1 MKGKFVSALK
11 IAFFLSIGIFFIW
24 LFLRKLSGEQK
35 MEIWDSF
42 IHANFYWLLLASFI
56 GLLSHY
62 LRAIRWRSML
72 RPIGY
77 KPSALNTFLAVMI
90 GYFANMALPRLGEVT
105 RCGVLNRYEKI
116 PLNKSL
122 GTVLA
127 ERSVDM
133 LVFVFLFFLNLILF
147 FDKLENYVGK
157 NVVNPLRDKVTSQ
170 SDYTSPLWFLSASFL
185 IIGLAVLVFRKKI
198 LAAETYRKVKNIIL
212 GFWHGLWAISKIEKP
227 FTFVFHSFLIW
238 FLYFLMIYVCIY
250 SLPETAHLGLGAG
263 LSMLIFGSIGIM
275 IVQGGI
281 GIYPAIIAETL
292 AIYGLQATTGY
303 ALGWLTWT
311 AQTVSIVLVGVISLI
326 ILPIINKHRKNETT

>member
-1 MKGKFVSALK
+1 LKGKFVSAVK
-11 IAFFLSIGIFFIW
+11 IAFFLSIGVFFIW
-24 LFLRKLSGEQK
+24 LFLRKLTYEQK
-35 MEIWDSF
+35 IEIWDSF

-62 LRAIRWRSML
+62 LRALRWRSML

-77 KPSALNTFLAVMI
+77 NPSALNTFLAVMI

-133 LVFVFLFFLNLILF
+133 LVFVVLFFFNLILF
-147 FDKLENYVGK
+147 FDELEDYVGK
-157 NVVNPLRDKVTSQ
+157 NVVSPLQEKFSSQ
-170 SDYTSPLWFLSASFL
+170 NDYSSPLWFFVVVFL
-185 IIGLAVLVFRKKI
+185 TVGVLLLVFRKKI
-198 LAAETYRKVKNIIL
+198 LAADAYRKVKNIFV
-212 GFWHGLWAISKIEKP
+212 GFWHGLWAISRIEKP

-238 FLYFLMIYVCIY
+238 FLYFLMIYVCIF

-311 AQTVSIVLVGVISLI
+311 AQTVSIVLVGAVSLI
-326 ILPIINKHRKNETT
+326 ILPIINKHSKNEKT

>member
-1 MKGKFVSALK
+1 LKGKFVSALK

-24 LFLRKLSGEQK
+24 LFLRKLTYEQK
-35 MEIWDSF
+35 IEIWDSF
-42 IHANFYWLLLASFI
+42 IHANFSWLLLASFI

-62 LRAIRWRSML
+62 VRALRWRSML

-77 KPSALNTFLAVMI
+77 NPSILNTFLAVMI

-116 PLNKSL
+116 SLNKSL
-122 GTVLA
+122 GTVIA

-133 LVFVFLFFLNLILF
+133 LVFVVLFFLNLILF
-147 FDKLENYVGK
+147 FDELEDYVGK
-157 NVVNPLRDKVTSQ
+157 NVVSPLKEKFSSQ
-170 SDYTSPLWFLSASFL
+170 SDYSSPMWYFVAIFLAIL
-185 IIGLAVLVFRKKI
+185 ILLLVFRKKI
-198 LAAETYRKVKNIIL
+198 LAADTYLKVKNVFV
-212 GFWHGLWAISKIEKP
+212 GFWHGLWAISKIENP
-227 FTFVFHSFLIW
+227 ITFVFHSFLIW
-238 FLYFLMIYVCIY
+238 FLYFLMIYVCIF

-311 AQTVSIVLVGVISLI
+311 AQTVSIVLVGAVSLI
-326 ILPIINKHRKNETT
+326 ILPIINKHTKNEKT